1 MRLGSSTGLYDVRF
15 GEDMHVLI
23 GCGLGGGSLINAGVA
38 LRPDERMF
46 RDPVWPDEVAHD
58 GLLGVAGVTEAEA
71 RARWRLAACLILHR
85 YGRLKP
91 CDNIVLV
98 LTASAHR
105 ETAFA
110 AAEFL
115 MDYLKTSAPF
125 WKRESGPDGSNWVE
139 ADARDEVATA
149 RWDETKDAA
158 E

>member
-1 MRLGSSTGLYDVRF
+1 MIRVQQEDFDIGAEIARLKAGRSDIGAVVAFLGTVR
-15 GEDMHVLI
+15 DR
-23 GCGLGGGSLINAGVA
+23 AGNRAVEEMT
-38 LRPDERMF
+38 LEHYPGMTERELE
-46 RDPVWPDEVAHD
+46 RI
-58 GLLGVAGVTEAEA
+58 EAEA

-105 ETAFA
+105 EAAFA

-139 ADARDEVATA
+139 ADARDEGATA